1 MNCAL
6 KAIEGVRLALHH
18 DLEGLV
24 VVVAAGF
31 TGGHALLQLRCA
43 ALAGARRL
51 FRRAGPLGGRPLRGC
66 RSAKPATF
74 ARGRVVF
81 FRAPAGAALLAAVGF
96 LDARVLP
103 A

>member
-43 ALAGARRL
+43 ALAGQPRHDS
-51 FRRAGPLGGRPLRGC
+51 RPLSNLGAHPIIDESRNHPPC
-66 RSAKPATF
+66 RRSFRLPPV
-74 ARGRVVF
+74 RGRALRSVSMPIGS
-81 FRAPAGAALLAAVGF
+81 RASTDLE
-96 LDARVLP
+96 
-103 A
+103 